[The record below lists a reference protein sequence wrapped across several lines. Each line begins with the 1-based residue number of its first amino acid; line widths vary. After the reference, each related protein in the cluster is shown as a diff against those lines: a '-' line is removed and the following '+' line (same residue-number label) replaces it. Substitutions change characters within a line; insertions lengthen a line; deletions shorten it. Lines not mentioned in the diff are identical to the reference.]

1 MRFHFQQAVR
11 AFILLAFSVLLFKLH
26 FTGEITK
33 FINPKYEG
41 LSQSASVLFLIL
53 FIIQTTRI
61 WTVKESS
68 PHHHCQHDT
77 HDHHCSHDHGDSR
90 FNTKKLIAYLV
101 IVFPLVTGFLLP
113 AKVLDASIADKKGGL
128 AVLSN
133 QKKAEK
139 KQEEEAVP
147 NNNQQEDPV
156 INEDLVDLSRIEDAK
171 VYTNEEYEQLIQ
183 QLEQSSTI
191 DMNDNVF
198 STYYEEM
205 HMDLDKFRGREI
217 TLKGFVYKEDG
228 LEQNQLVLA
237 RFLIT
242 HCVAD
247 AGIIGFI
254 SELPEAS
261 SLDVNTWIEA
271 KGVLDTT
278 NYNGTKF
285 PIIKIT
291 KWEIIDQ
298 PKEPY
303 LYPISVKV
311 L

>member
-1 MRFHFQQAVR
+1 VRLHFQQAVR
-11 AFILLAFSVLLFKLH
+11 AFILLAFSVMLFKLH

-41 LSQSASVLFLIL
+41 LSQSAAVLFMIL

-61 WTVKESS
+61 WTVKENS
-68 PHHHCQHDT
+68 HHHECHNAE
-77 HDHHCSHDHGDSR
+77 HDHNCSHDHGDSP
-90 FNTKKLIAYLV
+90 FNTKKLISYVV

-128 AVLSN
+128 AVLSK
-133 QKKAEK
+133 QKAEK
-139 KQEEEAVP
+139 QQEEEAVP
-147 NNNQQEDPV
+147 NTEQQEEPV
-156 INEDLVDLSRIEDAK
+156 INEDLVDLSRLEDN
-171 VYTNEEYEQLIQ
+171 VFTNEEYEQLIN

-191 DMNDNVF
+191 EMNDNVF

-205 HMDLDKFRGREI
+205 HMDLDKFKGREI

-261 SLDVNTWIEA
+261 SLEVNTWIAA

>member
-11 AFILLAFSVLLFKLH
+11 AFILLAFSVMLFKLH
-26 FTGEITK
+26 FTGEMTK

-53 FIIQTTRI
+53 FIIQTTRV
-61 WTVKESS
+61 WTVKENNQ
-68 PHHHCQHDT
+68 HHHCHHDA
-77 HDHHCSHDHGDSR
+77 HDHNCSHDHGDSP
-90 FNTKKLIAYLV
+90 FSTKKLIAYLV
-101 IVFPLVTGFLLP
+101 IVFPLITGFLLP
-113 AKVLDASIADKKGGL
+113 SKVLDASIADKKGGL

-133 QKKAEK
+133 QRAEK
-139 KQEEEAVP
+139 KQEEEPVP

-156 INEDLVDLSRIEDAK
+156 INEDLVDLSRIEDNI
-171 VYTNEEYEQLIQ
+171 YTNEEYEQLIQ

-191 DMNDNVF
+191 EMNDHVF

-205 HMDLDKFRGREI
+205 HMDLDKFKGREI
-217 TLKGFVYKEDG
+217 HLKGFVYKEDG
-228 LEQNQLVLA
+228 LEKNQLVLA

-247 AGIIGFI
+247 AGIVGFI

-261 SLDVNTWIEA
+261 SLEVNTWIEA

-291 KWEIIDQ
+291 NWKVIDE

-303 LYPISVKV
+303 LYPISVKI

>member
-1 MRFHFQQAVR
+1 MRFHSQQAVR
-11 AFILLAFSVLLFKLH
+11 AFILLAFSILLFKLH

-33 FINPKYEG
+33 FINPKYVG
-41 LSQSASVLFLIL
+41 LSQSASVLFLTL

-61 WTVKESS
+61 WTVKENSQQ
-68 PHHHCQHDT
+68 HHCHHDT
-77 HDHHCSHDHGDSR
+77 HEHTCSHDHGDSR
-90 FNTKKLIAYLV
+90 LNTKKLISYLI

-133 QKKAEK
+133 QKTEDK
-139 KQEEEAVP
+139 KEDKPVP

-156 INEDLVDLSRIEDAK
+156 INEDLVDLSRIADAK
-171 VYTNEEYEQLIQ
+171 VYTNEEYEQLKQ
-183 QLEQSSTI
+183 QLAQSSTI
-191 DMNDNVF
+191 VMNETIF
-198 STYYEEM
+198 STFYDEI
-205 HMDLDKFRGREI
+205 HMDINKYKGREI
-217 TLKGFVYKEDG
+217 ELKGFVYKEEG
-228 LEQNQLVLA
+228 LEQDQLVLA

-247 AGIIGFI
+247 ASIIGFI
-254 SELPEAS
+254 TELPDAPL
-261 SLDVNTWIEA
+261 LDENTWIEA

-278 NYNGTKF
+278 NFNGSEL

-291 KWEIIDQ
+291 NWKEIDE

>member
-1 MRFHFQQAVR
+1 VRLHFQQAVR
-11 AFILLAFSVLLFKLH
+11 AFILLAFSVMLFKLH

-41 LSQSASVLFLIL
+41 LSQSAAVLFMIL

-61 WTVKESS
+61 WTVKENS
-68 PHHHCQHDT
+68 HHHECHNAE
-77 HDHHCSHDHGDSR
+77 HDHNCSHDHGDSP
-90 FNTKKLIAYLV
+90 FNTKKLISYVV

-128 AVLSN
+128 AVLSK
-133 QKKAEK
+133 QKAEK
-139 KQEEEAVP
+139 QQEEEAVP
-147 NNNQQEDPV
+147 NTEQQEEPV
-156 INEDLVDLSRIEDAK
+156 INEDLVDLSRLEDN
-171 VYTNEEYEQLIQ
+171 VFTNEEYEQLIN

-191 DMNDNVF
+191 EMNDNVF

-205 HMDLDKFRGREI
+205 HMDLDKFKGREI

-291 KWEIIDQ
+291 KWEIIDR

>member
-11 AFILLAFSVLLFKLH
+11 AFILLAFSVMLFKLQ
-26 FTGEITK
+26 FTGEMTK
-33 FINPKYEG
+33 YINPKYEG
-41 LSQSASVLFLIL
+41 LSQSASILFLIL

-61 WTVKESS
+61 WTVKKNS
-68 PHHHCQHDT
+68 HHQHCHHDS
-77 HDHHCSHDHGDSR
+77 HDHNCSHDHGDSPL
-90 FNTKKLIAYLV
+90 NTKKLIAYLV
-101 IVFPLVTGFLLP
+101 IVFPLVTGFFLP

-133 QKKAEK
+133 QKAEK
-139 KQEEEAVP
+139 KQEEKAVP

-156 INEDLVDLSRIEDAK
+156 INEELVDLSRIEESI
-171 VYTNEEYEQLIQ
+171 YTNEEYDQLLK
-183 QLEQSSTI
+183 QLEQSSSI
-191 DMNDNVF
+191 EMKNHVF
-198 STYYEEM
+198 STYYDEIQ
-205 HMDLDKFRGREI
+205 MDIDKFKGREI
-217 TLKGFVYKEDG
+217 ELKGFIYKEEG
-228 LEQNQLVLA
+228 LKQDQLVLA

-247 AGIIGFI
+247 ASIIGFI
-254 SELPEAS
+254 SEIPEAS
-261 SLDVNTWIEA
+261 SLEENTWIEA

-278 NYNGTKF
+278 NFNGTHL

-291 KWEIIDQ
+291 NWKKINE

>member
-1 MRFHFQQAVR
+1 MRIHFQQAVR
-11 AFILLAFSVLLFKLH
+11 AFILLAFSILLFKLH

-33 FINPKYEG
+33 FINPKYVG
-41 LSQSASVLFLIL
+41 LSLSASVLFIIL

-61 WTVKESS
+61 WTVKENSQ
-68 PHHHCQHDT
+68 HHHCHHEA
-77 HDHHCSHDHGDSR
+77 HDHNCSHDHGESP
-90 FNTKKLIAYLV
+90 FNTKKLISYLV

-113 AKVLDASIADKKGGL
+113 PKVLDASIADKKGGL

-133 QKKAEK
+133 QKTEDKKAVEP
-139 KQEEEAVP
+139 VP

-156 INEDLVDLSRIEDAK
+156 INEELVDLSRIADAK
-171 VYTNEEYEQLIQ
+171 VYTNEEYEQLKQ
-183 QLEQSSTI
+183 QLAQSSTI
-191 DMNDNVF
+191 VMNETIF
-198 STYYEEM
+198 STFYDEI
-205 HMDLDKFRGREI
+205 HMDINTFKGREI
-217 TLKGFVYKEDG
+217 ELKGFVYKEEG
-228 LEQNQLVLA
+228 LQQDQLVLA

-247 AGIIGFI
+247 ASIIGFI
-254 SELPEAS
+254 SELPDAPL
-261 SLDVNTWIEA
+261 LDENTWIEA

-278 NYNGTKF
+278 NFNGSEL

-291 KWEIIDQ
+291 NWKEIDE

-303 LYPISVKV
+303 LYPINVKI

>member
-1 MRFHFQQAVR
+1 VRFHFQQAVR

-26 FTGEITK
+26 FTGEMTK

-41 LSQSASVLFLIL
+41 LSQSASVLFLLL
-53 FIIQTTRI
+53 FMIQTTRI
-61 WTVKESS
+61 WTIKENKQ
-68 PHHHCQHDT
+68 HHHCHHDS
-77 HDHHCSHDHGDSR
+77 HDHNCSHDHGDSP

-128 AVLSN
+128 AILTN
-133 QKKAEK
+133 QNSEK
-139 KQEEEAVP
+139 KQKDKIVP

-156 INEDLVDLSRIEDAK
+156 INEDLVDLSRIKES
-171 VYTNEEYEQLIQ
+171 VYTNEEFERLKQ
-183 QLEQSSTI
+183 QLEQSPTI
-191 DMNDNVF
+191 EMKDELF
-198 STYYEEM
+198 STYYDEI
-205 HMDLDKFRGREI
+205 HMNIEKFKGREI
-217 TLKGFVYKEDG
+217 ELKGFVYKEEG
-228 LEQNQLVLA
+228 LEQDQLVLA
-237 RFLIT
+237 RFIIT

-247 AGIIGFI
+247 ASIIGFI
-254 SELPEAS
+254 TELPDAPL
-261 SLDVNTWIEA
+261 LDENTWIEV

-278 NYNGTKF
+278 NFNGSKL

-291 KWEIIDQ
+291 NWKEIDE

-303 LYPISVKV
+303 LYPISVKI

>member
-11 AFILLAFSVLLFKLH
+11 AFILLAFSVMLFKLH
-26 FTGEITK
+26 FTGEMTK

-53 FIIQTTRI
+53 FIIQTTRV
-61 WTVKESS
+61 WTVKENSQ
-68 PHHHCQHDT
+68 HHHCHHGA
-77 HDHHCSHDHGDSR
+77 HDHNCNHDHGDSP
-90 FNTKKLIAYLV
+90 FSTKKLIAYLV
-101 IVFPLVTGFLLP
+101 IVFPLITGFLLP
-113 AKVLDASIADKKGGL
+113 SKVLDASIADKKGGL

-133 QKKAEK
+133 QRAEK

-156 INEDLVDLSRIEDAK
+156 INEDLVDLSRIEDN
-171 VYTNEEYEQLIQ
+171 VYTNEQYEQLIQ

-191 DMNDNVF
+191 EMKDHVF

-205 HMDLDKFRGREI
+205 HMDLDKFKGREI
-217 TLKGFVYKEDG
+217 NLKGFVYKEDG
-228 LEQNQLVLA
+228 LEKNQLVLA

-247 AGIIGFI
+247 AGIVGFI

-261 SLDVNTWIEA
+261 SIEVNTWIEA

-291 KWEIIDQ
+291 NWKVIDE

>member
-1 MRFHFQQAVR
+1 M
-11 AFILLAFSVLLFKLH
+11 LFKLH
-26 FTGEITK
+26 FTGEMTK

-41 LSQSASVLFLIL
+41 LSQSAAVLFLIL

-61 WTVKESS
+61 WTIKGNS
-68 PHHHCQHDT
+68 HHNHCHDDS
-77 HDHHCSHDHGDSR
+77 HDHSCSHDHGDSP

-133 QKKAEK
+133 QKAEK
-139 KQEEEAVP
+139 KQEEEAGP

-156 INEDLVDLSRIEDAK
+156 INEELVDLSRIEDN
-171 VYTNEEYEQLIQ
+171 VYTNEEYEQLIK

-191 DMNDNVF
+191 ELNDNVF

-205 HMDLDKFRGREI
+205 HMDLDKFKGREI

-291 KWEIIDQ
+291 NWEIVDQ

>member
-11 AFILLAFSVLLFKLH
+11 AFILLAFSVMLFKLH
-26 FTGEITK
+26 FTGEMTK

-53 FIIQTTRI
+53 FMIQTTRV
-61 WTVKESS
+61 WTVKENSQ
-68 PHHHCQHDT
+68 HHHCHHDA
-77 HDHHCSHDHGDSR
+77 HDHNCSHDHGDSP
-90 FNTKKLIAYLV
+90 FSTKKLIAYLV
-101 IVFPLVTGFLLP
+101 IVFPLITGFLLP
-113 AKVLDASIADKKGGL
+113 SKVLDASIADNKGGL

-133 QKKAEK
+133 QRAEK
-139 KQEEEAVP
+139 KQVEEAVP

-156 INEDLVDLSRIEDAK
+156 INENLVVLSRIEDN

-191 DMNDNVF
+191 EMNDNVF
-198 STYYEEM
+198 STFYEEM
-205 HMDLDKFRGREI
+205 HMDLDKYKGREI
-217 TLKGFVYKEDG
+217 NLKGFVYKEDG
-228 LEQNQLVLA
+228 LEKNQLVLA

-247 AGIIGFI
+247 AGIVGFI

-261 SLDVNTWIEA
+261 SIEVNTWIEA
-271 KGVLDTT
+271 KGVLDTI

-291 KWEIIDQ
+291 NWKVIDE

>member
-26 FTGEITK
+26 FSGEMTK

-61 WTVKESS
+61 WTVKENSH
-68 PHHHCQHDT
+68 HHHCHHED
-77 HDHHCSHDHGDSR
+77 HDHNCTHDHGDSS

-113 AKVLDASIADKKGGL
+113 AKVLDASIVDKKGGMT
-128 AVLSN
+128 VLSN
-133 QKKAEK
+133 HKQ
-139 KQEEEAVP
+139 KQEQTTTPNTNEAGEP
-147 NNNQQEDPV
+147 SIKENLIDQ
-156 INEDLVDLSRIEDAK
+156 SRISDPK
-171 VYTNEEYEQLIQ
+171 VYTEEEYDQLKQ

-191 DMNDNVF
+191 DMNDNIF
-198 STYYEEM
+198 GTYYDEI
-205 HMDLDKFRGREI
+205 HMNLEKFKGREI
-217 TLKGFVYKEDG
+217 KLKGFVYKESG
-228 LEQNQLVLA
+228 LEQDQLVIA
-237 RFLIT
+237 RFMIT

-254 SELPEAS
+254 SELPEAPS
-261 SLDVNTWIEA
+261 IEENAWIEA
-271 KGVLDTT
+271 EGVLETT
-278 NYNGTKF
+278 TFNGTEL
-285 PIIKIT
+285 PIIRITNWKKIN
-291 KWEIIDQ
+291 E

-303 LYPISVKV
+303 LYPVNVKV
-311 L
+311 I

>member
-11 AFILLAFSVLLFKLH
+11 AFILLAFSVMLLKLH

-41 LSQSASVLFLIL
+41 LSQSAAVLFIIL

-61 WTVKESS
+61 WTVKENN
-68 PHHHCQHDT
+68 HHHQCHDDS
-77 HDHHCSHDHGDSR
+77 HDHTCSHDHGDSP
-90 FNTKKLIAYLV
+90 FNTKKLISYLV

-113 AKVLDASIADKKGGL
+113 AKVLDASIVDKKGGL

-133 QKKAEK
+133 QKTEK
-139 KQEEEAVP
+139 KQEEKVGP
-147 NNNQQEDPV
+147 TNNQQEDPV
-156 INEDLVDLSRIEDAK
+156 INEDLVDLSRIEDN

-183 QLEQSSTI
+183 QLEQSPTI
-191 DMNDNVF
+191 EMNDHVF

-205 HMDLDKFRGREI
+205 HMDLDKFKGREI

-261 SLDVNTWIEA
+261 SLEVNTWIEA
-271 KGVLDTT
+271 KGVVDIT
-278 NYNGTKF
+278 NYNGTEY

-291 KWEIIDQ
+291 NWKKIDE
-298 PKEPY
+298 PREPY

>member
-11 AFILLAFSVLLFKLH
+11 AFILLAFSVMLFKLH
-26 FTGEITK
+26 FTGEMTK

-41 LSQSASVLFLIL
+41 LSQSASILFLIL

-61 WTVKESS
+61 WTVKDNSH
-68 PHHHCQHDT
+68 HHHCHDDS
-77 HDHHCSHDHGDSR
+77 HDHNCSHDHGDSP

-128 AVLSN
+128 AVLPN
-133 QKKAEK
+133 QRAEK
-139 KQEEEAVP
+139 KQEQEALP

-156 INEDLVDLSRIEDAK
+156 INEGLVDLSRIEDN
-171 VYTNEEYEQLIQ
+171 VYTNEEYQQLIN

-191 DMNDNVF
+191 EMNDNVF

-205 HMDLDKFRGREI
+205 NMDLDKYKGREI
-217 TLKGFVYKEDG
+217 NLKGFVYKEDG
-228 LEQNQLVLA
+228 LEKNQLVLA

-254 SELPEAS
+254 SELPDAL
-261 SLDVNTWIEA
+261 SLEVNTWIEA

-278 NYNGTKF
+278 NFNGTDL

-291 KWEIIDQ
+291 KWKKINE